1 MVRVVVDLFGCV
13 GVIVVCVD
21 VDFFFDVVVDVDVDI
36 DVQLDVGV
44 EVGVGVLVDI
54 GVIVAGID
62 VGSRVDV
69 YVDVYVHFNGDDVVV
84 GVVLTSLLHFD
95 SDDDLFCDFIDD
107 DVACS
112 VLLLTFMLLS
122 WTQM

>member
-1 MVRVVVDLFGCV
+1 MVSVVVDLFGCV

-21 VDFFFDVVVDVDVDI
+21 IDFFFDVVVDADVDI
-36 DVQLDVGV
+36 DVQLDVV
-44 EVGVGVLVDI
+44 VDVGVGVLVDI
-54 GVIVAGID
+54 GVV
-62 VGSRVDV
+62 VDV
-69 YVDVYVHFNGDDVVV
+69 DDDVVV

-112 VLLLTFMLLS
+112 VLLMPMFMS
-122 WTQM
+122 MPCRC